1 MLAPT
6 RVDMLIKAKHYRP
19 NPEFKDTDHCVEL
32 DFQDNEAIKQFRNLL
47 ARALNCMDPQQT
59 EDWVA
64 LQDKLDEVVKEID
77 SEN

>member
-47 ARALNCMDPQQT
+47 ARALNCMDPTTDTRLGGTTRQT
-59 EDWVA
+59 G
-64 LQDKLDEVVKEID
+64 
-77 SEN
+77 

>member
-1 MLAPT
+1 MLL
-6 RVDMLIKAKHYRP
+6 RVKHYRP
-19 NPEFKDTDHCVEL
+19 NPEFKEQEHCI
-32 DFQDNEAIKQFRNLL
+32 DFILEDNEAIKQFRNLL